1 MIINSSDSE
10 VERHYKFGRTLG
22 QGTFATVKMA
32 TCLSDNTKWAV
43 KVIKRS
49 ALTSEDEESL
59 KMEIQILQL
68 TNHPNIVSVKEV
80 FYCKNYVYLVMDL
93 MTGGELFDRI
103 VTKDHYSEQ
112 EAKGALSQ
120 IVIAIKYC
128 HDKNIVHRDLK
139 PENILYQS
147 PDDNAVLKIAD
158 FGLATLLRP
167 NQLMNVAC
175 GTPGYVAPEI
185 LKGISYGKEVDM
197 WSIGVILYILLCG
210 FPPFYDDNNKK
221 LFAQIVGGNYSF
233 PDPYWTSISPLAKD
247 LVSKL
252 LVVDPKARLTA
263 SAVLNH
269 PWMFEDGSG
278 ATLDLKSNLKSYNA
292 RRRFRS
298 AIRAVQITQ
307 LLRNRVKAGQPA
319 PTSLLEVVE
328 GEERGGRRKSVDN
341 ADISNKLGAMGVAA
355 ADGAAGQGAEAGAGA
370 GVGVGGNSAA
380 AGAGEGEESARV
392 GAASGGSGG
401 NGGGSSA
408 GVPPE
413 PARPPVSN
421 SPPPSSSS
429 TSKKHTKT
437 TPTHHQQ
444 QQQTTSSSPT
454 TTATSPAGGNNKPL
468 SP

>member
-185 LKGISYGKEVDM
+185 LKG
-197 WSIGVILYILLCG
+197 
-210 FPPFYDDNNKK
+210 
-221 LFAQIVGGNYSF
+221 NYSF

-355 ADGAAGQGAEAGAGA
+355 ADGAVGQGGEGGAGA
-370 GVGVGGNSAA
+370 GVFGNSAA
-380 AGAGEGEESARV
+380 AGAVEGEESARV

-401 NGGGSSA
+401 SGGGSSA

-437 TPTHHQQ
+437 TPTHQ